1 MYSIKGIAVTR
12 SSGRDPETASVHR
25 HRTGILHREAIVK
38 GALVVVLSLMTPEMA
53 ADAARMLRPK
63 ILYPYHFGETDTSR
77 IVQLLRDQKE
87 TEVRVRRMQ

>member
-1 MYSIKGIAVTR
+1 
-12 SSGRDPETASVHR
+12 
-25 HRTGILHREAIVK
+25 VK

>member
-1 MYSIKGIAVTR
+1 M
-12 SSGRDPETASVHR
+12 
-25 HRTGILHREAIVK
+25 K